1 MQTISVR
8 YCFTY
13 NKGCEEVFDLVIDAH
28 DLSLLTDIPEV
39 LPAWTE
45 LGFHQ
50 CPHCPLNT
58 SEHLRC
64 PLAAH
69 LVGVV
74 SSFEDLVSYDMI
86 QLTVVTQE
94 RTVCQETTAQ
104 RAISSLMGLISATSG
119 CPHTVFFRPMAR
131 YHLPLAS
138 EDETIYRAT
147 SMYLLAQ
154 YFKRKE
160 GHDPDIEFLGL
171 KELYKK
177 IEIVN
182 QNIAKRLKAA
192 TETDSTVNA
201 IIFLD
206 LYAKAVPFVI
216 EDSLEDIRHLFK
228 HFFTDDPGAENK
240 K

>member
-8 YCFTY
+8 YCFAY
-13 NKGCEEVFDLVIDAH
+13 DKGREEVFDLTIDAH
-28 DLSLLTDIPEV
+28 DLTLLADIPET

-45 LGFHQ
+45 LDFHQ
-50 CPHCPLNT
+50 CPHCPLKT
-58 SEHLRC
+58 PPHLRC
-64 PLAAH
+64 PLAAR
-69 LVGVV
+69 LVDVV
-74 SSFEDLVSYDMI
+74 RCFEDLVSYDMI
-86 QLTVVTQE
+86 QLTVITEE
-94 RTVCQETTAQ
+94 RTVSQETTAQ

-154 YFKRKE
+154 YFKKKE
-160 GHDPDIEFLGL
+160 GHDPDIEFKGL
-171 KELYKK
+171 KELYKR

-182 QNIAKRLKAA
+182 QNMAKRLKAA
-192 TETDSTVNA
+192 SDTDSTVNA

-228 HFFTDDPGAENK
+228 NFFAEAPMAK
-240 K
+240 SM

>member
-8 YCFTY
+8 YCFASET
-13 NKGCEEVFDLVIDAH
+13 GSEEVFDLTIDAH
-28 DLSLLTDIPEV
+28 DLSLLADIPET

-50 CPHCPLNT
+50 CPHCPLKT
-58 SEHLRC
+58 PEHLRC

-69 LVGVV
+69 LVDVV
-74 SSFEDLVSYDMI
+74 RRFEDLVSYDII
-86 QLTVVTQE
+86 QLTVKTEE
-94 RTVCQETTAQ
+94 RIVSQETTAQ

-154 YFKRKE
+154 YFKKKD
-160 GHDPDIEFLGL
+160 GHDPDIDFKEL

-182 QNIAKRLKAA
+182 QNMAKRLKAA
-192 TETDSTVNA
+192 SDTDSTVNA
-201 IIFLD
+201 TIFLD
-206 LYAKAVPFVI
+206 VYAKAFPFII

-228 HFFTDDPGAENK
+228 HFLVEAPKAK
-240 K
+240 SR

>member
-8 YCFTY
+8 YCFASEAGGE
-13 NKGCEEVFDLVIDAH
+13 KIFDLVIDAN
-28 DLSLLTDIPEV
+28 DLSLLVDTPESLPEWTD
-39 LPAWTE
+39 

-50 CPHCPLNT
+50 CPHCPLKT
-58 SEHLRC
+58 PEHLSC

-69 LVGVV
+69 LVDVV
-74 SSFEDLVSYDMI
+74 RRFEDLVSYDI
-86 QLTVVTQE
+86 IKLTVITQE
-94 RTVCQETTAQ
+94 RTVFQETTAQ

-119 CPHTVFFRPMAR
+119 CPHTVFLRPMAR

-154 YFKRKE
+154 YFMKKQ
-160 GHDPDIEFLGL
+160 GHDPDIECKGL
-171 KELYKK
+171 KEFYKK

-182 QNIAKRLKAA
+182 QNMAKRLKAA
-192 TETDSTVNA
+192 SDTDSTVNA

-206 LYAKAVPFVI
+206 VYAKAVPFVI
-216 EDSLEDIRHLFK
+216 QDSLEDIRHLFK
-228 HFFTDDPGAENK
+228 HFFADGKNG
-240 K
+240 

>member
-8 YCFTY
+8 YCFASEM
-13 NKGCEEVFDLVIDAH
+13 GGEEVFDLVIDAH
-28 DLSLLTDIPEV
+28 DLRLLADIPET
-39 LPAWTE
+39 LPVWTE
-45 LGFHQ
+45 LGFHK
-50 CPHCPLNT
+50 CPHCPLKT
-58 SEHLRC
+58 PEHLSC

-69 LVGVV
+69 LVDVV
-74 SSFEDLVSYDMI
+74 RRFEDLVSYNI
-86 QLTVVTQE
+86 IKLTVITQE
-94 RTVCQETTAQ
+94 RTVFQETTAQ

-119 CPHTVFFRPMAR
+119 CPHTVFLRPMAR
-131 YHLPLAS
+131 FHLPLAS

-154 YFKRKE
+154 YFKKKQ
-160 GHDPDIEFLGL
+160 GHYPDIEFKGL

-192 TETDSTVNA
+192 SDTDSTVNA

-206 LYAKAVPFVI
+206 VYAKAVPFVI
-216 EDSLEDIRHLFK
+216 QDSLEGIRYLFK
-228 HFFTDDPGAENK
+228 HFFTEGKNG
-240 K
+240 

>member
-8 YCFTY
+8 YRFAY
-13 NKGCEEVFDLVIDAH
+13 DKGSEEVFDLTIDAH
-28 DLSLLTDIPEV
+28 DLSLLADIPET

-50 CPHCPLNT
+50 CPHCPLKT
-58 SEHLRC
+58 PAHLRC

-69 LVGVV
+69 LADIVR
-74 SSFEDLVSYDMI
+74 SFEHLVSYDII
-86 QLTVVTQE
+86 QLTVITQE
-94 RTVCQETTAQ
+94 RTVTQETTAQ
-104 RAISSLMGLISATSG
+104 GAISSLMGLISATSG
-119 CPHTVFFRPMAR
+119 CPHTVFLRPMAR

-154 YFKRKE
+154 YFMKKA
-160 GHDPDIEFLGL
+160 GHDPDIEFKGL
-171 KELYKK
+171 KQLYKK

-192 TETDSTVNA
+192 SDTDSTVNA

-206 LYAKAVPFVI
+206 LFAKAVPFGI
-216 EDSLEDIRHLFK
+216 EDSLEDIRHLFQ
-228 HFFTDDPGAENK
+228 HFFAQATRANGSK
-240 K
+240 